1 MKRQDI
7 KRRPLAD
14 TVLASLEP
22 EAKEYRE
29 SYGIDRIYFVVNQS
43 GRKRWEWRYKKPAS
57 GKWSWLG
64 LGTYPDVSAKGA
76 RAKALTFS
84 DMLDRGIDPAAPKQV
99 APAAP
104 SFREVAEA
112 WYEKKARDGRAIK
125 TMKSMRYALDNDILP
140 ALGATPI
147 DKVTRRQCAELQRS
161 IEDRGA
167 HNTSEKARSWLNQIF
182 GMAIA
187 RGLCENN
194 PASNLIDIAE
204 KAPAVEQYPHLMESE
219 LPEFMQALR
228 ESPSKIMAKVAA
240 WMVLRTASR
249 PGMVRSAEWSEF
261 DLEAK
266 LWAVP
271 AIKMKMSRDHLVPLP
286 DQVIADLLELQRH
299 TGRSRF
305 LFPSEGLKS
314 QVMSDATI
322 NKVFAQ
328 AGYKRRMTGH
338 GSRHTCKTILSEH
351 GWPDAW
357 SEMQLAHKKVGL
369 RGVYDKAAYLDGRR
383 VMMQWYSDYLDALEA
398 GADAETKTALKARV
412 VREQGLA

>member
-29 SYGIDRIYFVVNQS
+29 GYGVDRIYFVVNPT
-43 GRKRWEWRYKKPAS
+43 GRKRWEWRYKKPGT

-64 LGTYPDVSAKGA
+64 LGSYPDVSAKGA
-76 RAKALTFS
+76 RSKALEFS
-84 DMLDRGIDPAAPKQV
+84 DMLDRGIDPATPKAQAFTAPL
-99 APAAP
+99 
-104 SFREVAEA
+104 FRDVAER
-112 WYEKKARDGRAIK
+112 WYGKKIRDGRAEK
-125 TMKSMRYALDNDILP
+125 TLKGIRIALDNDIIP
-140 ALGATPI
+140 AIGSTPV
-147 DKVTRRQCAELQRS
+147 DQVKRRQCADLQRS

-167 HNTSEKARSWLNQIF
+167 HNTAQKVRSWLGQIF

-187 RGLCENN
+187 NEWCENN
-194 PASNLIDIAE
+194 PASNLVDIAE
-204 KAPAVEQYPHLMESE
+204 KAPAENQYPHLVENE
-219 LPEFMQALR
+219 LPEFLRALR
-228 ESPSKIMAKVAA
+228 TTPCKPLALTAA

-249 PGMVRSAEWSEF
+249 PGMVRFAEWSEIDF
-261 DLEAK
+261 GAK
-266 LWAVP
+266 LWSVP
-271 AIKMKMSRDHLVPLP
+271 GKKMKMARDHLVPLP

-299 TGRSRF
+299 SGRSRY
-305 LFPSEGLKS
+305 LFPSEGPKS
-314 QVMSDATI
+314 YVMSDATI

-369 RGVYDKAAYLDGRR
+369 RAVYDKAEYLQQRAA
-383 VMMQWYSDYLDALEA
+383 MMQWYADYLQALEEGITPRGRA
-398 GADAETKTALKARV
+398 KFAARV
-412 VREQGLA
+412 PKA